1 ALKMLKG
8 WMAPEVG
15 AALSR
20 LREHPGRQPNS
31 LEDFKISI
39 MLWGYYWR
47 VDLEQS
53 LQLVEQL
60 MQEDQEDAR
69 RITFYHF
76 CLGSTKIVQGD
87 FVGAKRSFLHFVEHC
102 REAGFAE
109 MDYNTG
115 LDTEGLALGRLGI
128 AHLALGHP
136 DQARRAAERG
146 LAEARG

>member
-1 ALKMLKG
+1 
-8 WMAPEVG
+8 
-15 AALSR
+15 
-20 LREHPGRQPNS
+20 
-31 LEDFKISI
+31 FC
-39 MLWGYYWR
+39 
-47 VDLEQS
+47 
-53 LQLVEQL
+53 
-60 MQEDQEDAR
+60 
-69 RITFYHF
+69 HF

-146 LAEARG
+146 LAEARGTERSFSISTVLSTVIYVYAVLGDVERTAALAQEGWLIAQDQKFEYLSARIEQHLGWTDAMRGRVAEGVE